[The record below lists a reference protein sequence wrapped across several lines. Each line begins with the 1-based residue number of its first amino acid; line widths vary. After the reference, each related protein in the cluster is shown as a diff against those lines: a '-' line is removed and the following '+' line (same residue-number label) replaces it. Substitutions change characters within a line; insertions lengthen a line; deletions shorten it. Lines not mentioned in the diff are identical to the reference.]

1 VRRSTEGSPPVRL
14 GEIVV
19 IGGGCYGTFYARQLA
34 DARARG
40 RMEFTRVLVVDW
52 NPQCRMVKELGE
64 TEDRRLVVREWGTF
78 FDEYFASAGTGPEGS
93 TETPPHHIVPSPLMP
108 PLMHQWL
115 LRRARARWPGRPV
128 DTRPLVAEVGTP
140 YDTPAPDGTRYVSFA
155 DWICPTHCI
164 EPAICPVIRGPRT
177 WEMSDA
183 AEGLARRLH
192 ARGPVLFVCRH
203 QAFGVGTFA
212 VNEVLAGDRIV
223 ADAGASGAPVQ
234 VLIGTVSSCHGALA
248 LLDLGAV

>member
-34 DARARG
+34 DARAHG

-52 NPQCRMVKELGE
+52 NPQCQMVKELEE
-64 TEDRRLVVREWGTF
+64 TEDRRLVVSEWGDF
-78 FDEYFASAGTGPEGS
+78 FDQYFASAATALES
-93 TETPPHHIVPSPLMP
+93 SAETPPPHIVPSPLMP

-115 LRRARARWPGRPV
+115 LRRARTRWPGRPV
-128 DTRPLVAEVGTP
+128 DTRPLAAEVGTP

-183 AEGLARRLH
+183 AEDLARRLH

-223 ADAGASGAPVQ
+223 TDAGASGAPVQ